1 MNYWD
6 DKAVNPPAA
15 VQIKQ
20 HIWHID
26 LAVDALSWLIAH
38 PSSHNSSYFTNLI
51 STIDVLKKIKVN
63 CEVDI

>member
-20 HIWHID
+20 HIWQID
-26 LAVDALSWLIAH
+26 LAIDALSWLIAH
-38 PSSHNSSYFTNLI
+38 PSSHNASYFTNLI
-51 STIDVLKKIKVN
+51 STIDVLKKIKDN
-63 CEVDI
+63 YEADI